1 MCLQCTR
8 PIGDKH
14 ITMEQQQIVVLIK
27 RRNQTKQTAIAA
39 PDVCKT
45 IEDAEVALHVI
56 ARFGMLLAN
65 ASTVGVTS
73 EAKKAEG
80 KLRVIESPDGMYA
93 VGVKASV
100 TETKFLKVMRS
111 DDAIPNDKDV
121 TAF

>member
-1 MCLQCTR
+1 MVTVNADI
-8 PIGDKH
+8 P
-14 ITMEQQQIVVLIK
+14 
-27 RRNQTKQTAIAA
+27 IAA
-39 PDVCKT
+39 PDVCT
-45 IEDAEVALHVI
+45 TTEDAVVALHAT
-56 ARFGMLLAN
+56 ARLGTLLPN

-100 TETKFLKVMRS
+100 TETKFLKAMRS